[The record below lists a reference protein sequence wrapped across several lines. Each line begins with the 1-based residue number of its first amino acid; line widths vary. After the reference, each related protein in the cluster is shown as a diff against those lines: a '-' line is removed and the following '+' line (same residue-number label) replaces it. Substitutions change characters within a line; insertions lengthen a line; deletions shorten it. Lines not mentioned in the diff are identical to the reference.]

1 MREQALTRR
10 RIITGTGAALVTGVA
25 GCVGDEADDTG
36 TFDHPNEVRADKPF
50 ELTID
55 DLPEETPLEV
65 AMESQNGIEASVT
78 VETDSDGRIDLAR
91 SPLVDGDV
99 PTDLD
104 VPTTVALIQFASESF
119 WDYQPPEEERV
130 TYSVSTDDEEFGS
143 TDLIRSHPD
152 PRAYDVPEHDE
163 LSGGVFTPPADEEGP
178 GVLVLHG
185 SEGQPQF
192 EHAAVLA
199 SRGFTAL
206 ALHYFGGPNLPNE
219 LVEIPLEYV
228 ETAAQWLLEHERV
241 SSDRIGVFGISKGG
255 ELGLLAGSR
264 IDTVGPVV
272 SVVGSGVVWEGI
284 SATGDDPPGT
294 SSWSIDGEPVPYV
307 PYDRGPFED
316 GISNREFYTKS
327 LEAASAET
335 IDEATISVEEIDED
349 VLLVSAGDDELWPT
363 ERFHDIAG
371 DRFED
376 RRQST
381 VEHLRYEDAGHGI
394 LPPYSPVKGTDRSG
408 LGGSRAGNAR
418 AAHDHWPS
426 VLETLSTLD

>member
-1 MREQALTRR
+1 
-10 RIITGTGAALVTGVA
+10 
-25 GCVGDEADDTG
+25 
-36 TFDHPNEVRADKPF
+36 
-50 ELTID
+50 
-55 DLPEETPLEV
+55 
-65 AMESQNGIEASVT
+65 MESEAGIEASVT

-91 SPLVDGDV
+91 SSIVDGDV

-119 WDYQPPEEERV
+119 WEYQPPEEERL
-130 TYSVSTDDEEFGS
+130 TYSVRTADEAFSSTEL
-143 TDLIRSHPD
+143 TRSHLD
-152 PRAYDVPEHDE
+152 RGAYDEPEHDE
-163 LSGGVFTPPADEEGP
+163 LVGGVFTPPTDDEGP

-192 EHAAVLA
+192 EYAAALA
-199 SRGFTAL
+199 HRGFTTFAL
-206 ALHYFGGPNLPNE
+206 QYFGGPGLPDD

-241 SSDRIGVFGISKGG
+241 SSGRIGVIGMSRGG

-264 IDTVGPVV
+264 FDEIGPVV
-272 SVVGSGVVWEGI
+272 SVVGSGLVWEGG
-284 SATGDDPPGT
+284 ATIADLPET
-294 SSWSIDGEPVPYV
+294 SSWSLDGEPVLYV
-307 PYDRGPFED
+307 PYDLDAAED
-316 GISNREFYTKS
+316 GMSGREFFAAM

-335 IDEATISVEEIDED
+335 IDEATIPVEEIDGD

-363 ERFHDIAG
+363 ERLHDVAA
-371 DRFED
+371 DRLED
-376 RRQST
+376 HRQPS

-394 LPPYSPVKGTDRSG
+394 FPPYSPVMGTNRADF
-408 LGGSRAGNAR
+408 GGSRAGNAR